1 MSTFLFDA
9 KRRAV
14 FTKFVFSIKPRKL
27 IALLWGEHNFVCTI
41 VQGHSKTGYTCSDTY
56 ISPFTLHSRVCGQKG
71 ELLSVKLFRT
81 RMCGIKRKV
90 KLRKGAW
97 MRWEKPSP
105 TKKVVLLHI
114 LMKGGETHI
123 EGIMTKRHPKD
134 TQIYP
139 KVNLSPKL
147 ESKAIHTMIKNDYP
161 QDCPPQDC
169 PLGGNPESISHQDC
183 PP

>member
-14 FTKFVFSIKPRKL
+14 FTKFVFSIKLGKL

-56 ISPFTLHSRVCGQKG
+56 ISPFTLHSQVCGQKG

-81 RMCGIKRKV
+81 RIGGIKRKV

-139 KVNLSPKL
+139 KVNLFPK
-147 ESKAIHTMIKNDYP
+147 IGIKGHSHND
-161 QDCPPQDC
+161 
-169 PLGGNPESISHQDC
+169 
-183 PP
+183 